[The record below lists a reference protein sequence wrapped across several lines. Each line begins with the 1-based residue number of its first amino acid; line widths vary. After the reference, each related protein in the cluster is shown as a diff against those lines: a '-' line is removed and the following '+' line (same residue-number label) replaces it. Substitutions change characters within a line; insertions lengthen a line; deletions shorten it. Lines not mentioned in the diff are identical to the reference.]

1 MREILGI
8 QVSVRIKS
16 GRFFFCLRYHKKL
29 KNPDFKRRFM
39 EAKMKALKLVDQH
52 QTVLTEVT
60 QPKAGKGEVVLAVT
74 YCGICRTDRK
84 AYLEGQRDL
93 VLPRILGHEF
103 SGIILETGEGVTDYQ
118 VGDKVSLHPGI
129 GCGTCDHCLEGN
141 DQRCHDMRI
150 FGFHLDGGFSP
161 YCVIPEAGVKQ
172 GILRKIPKGVSMKT
186 AALAEPIGCAL
197 HMLETLD
204 IQAGEHILIAGAGVM
219 GIMTALLARYFG
231 AKPFIYD
238 PVEEKCIPAEKMGLT
253 VIDVDAIADG
263 SITKDMAPFDAAV
276 PCCPYSSEIAVA
288 LERLKKGGRLGFFSG
303 LIEDGALTKDV
314 FNLIHYKELT
324 VRGTYG
330 VGAKDTMKALKLLES
345 GFKLPDSLITT
356 VDISEVEDIL
366 KCRELEKQSV
376 AMIDFGVEGA
386 EDGSCE
392 SH

>member
-1 MREILGI
+1 
-8 QVSVRIKS
+8 
-16 GRFFFCLRYHKKL
+16 
-29 KNPDFKRRFM
+29 
-39 EAKMKALKLVDQH
+39 MKAVQLVNQCH
-52 QTVLTEVT
+52 AVLSEVT
-60 QPKAGKGEVVLAVT
+60 QPKAGKGEVILAVA

-129 GCGTCDHCLEGN
+129 GCGKCADCLEGN

-161 YCVIPEAGVKQ
+161 YCVIPEEGVKQ
-172 GILRKIPKGVSMKT
+172 GILRKIPKGVSIKT

-197 HMLETLD
+197 HMLEALD
-204 IQAGEHILIAGAGVM
+204 IQAGERIIIAGAGVM

-231 AKPFIYD
+231 AEPFIYD
-238 PVEEKCIPAEKMGLT
+238 PVEAKCDLAEKMGLS
-253 VIDVDAIADG
+253 VIDVDAVAY
-263 SITKDMAPFDAAV
+263 SSMAKDMAPFDAAV

-288 LERLKKGGRLGFFSG
+288 LQRLKKGGRLGFFSG

-330 VGAKDTMKALKLLES
+330 VGAKDTLKALKLLAS
-345 GFKLPDSLITT
+345 GFELPESLMTT
-356 VDISEVEDIL
+356 VDISEVEGIL

-376 AMIDFGVEGA
+376 AMIDFGVEGGKDER
-386 EDGSCE
+386 EDGSCAG
-392 SH
+392 H